1 MSVSVDRFMHRAWPA
16 CWAVVAGL
24 CLSACGGGGG
34 GDSAAIQARAQ
45 AISFGNVSPVTVVA
59 SGGIASGSTQ
69 VLATV
74 SSGLPLVYSSATPD
88 VCSVDAQTGRVTVR
102 SAITDRL
109 LQGCR
114 IAADQFGNETFA
126 PVRQVQVIGIQVDPI
141 QSIAFE
147 SAPSLSLFST
157 VTVSAMASSGL
168 TVSYGS
174 ATPSVCT
181 VDAST
186 GLVSSLTAGTCT
198 LTARQAGNAIFQAA
212 PDASL
217 SLPVSVP
224 SGLSVPGAPTG
235 VSATMGTAVQTV
247 KVSIGATD
255 SGGSPITA
263 YVVTSIPAGLSAT
276 GTASPIVVAC
286 GGSCN
291 GYAFSVAAVSAV
303 GQGASSAPVDVLTT
317 YQVVETFYEPAT
329 QPNDSI
335 FKGTFT
341 LNATTGAVSNLAGTL
356 TQSMTGGSTSLS
368 GGPSSGGTHYGDVPM
383 TLVSLSHQRSV
394 QAVNLGGVNGLLVTT
409 FARPTTDTFYK
420 SGVGGLPVNDG
431 WTPAVGVDVG
441 GIYFGFPSAPNP
453 SAGGVG
459 NAYAMVFINPQDPLA
474 PLNQAQLD
482 KLAYADCT
490 AGGMMGAA
498 CMTGTSV
505 AGYGSAGT
513 MGGYPVSQTIVR
525 AP

>member
-1 MSVSVDRFMHRAWPA
+1 MSVSVDRFIRLRFLA
-16 CWAVVAGL
+16 CWPLLAVLG
-24 CLSACGGGGG
+24 LSACGGGGG
-34 GDSAAIQARAQ
+34 GGAAIQARTQ
-45 AISFGNVSPVTVVA
+45 TISFANVPPVMVVA
-59 SGGIASGSTQ
+59 SGGTASGSTR
-69 VLATV
+69 VSATV

-88 VCSVDAQTGRVTVR
+88 VCTVDAQTGTVTVR
-102 SAITDRL
+102 GAITDHL

-126 PVRQVQVIGIQVDPI
+126 PVRQVQVIGIQVDPT
-141 QSIAFE
+141 QSIGFAA
-147 SAPSLSLFST
+147 APSLSLFST
-157 VTVSAMASSGL
+157 VTVSATASSGL
-168 TVSYGS
+168 AVSYSS

-186 GLVSSLTAGTCT
+186 GLVSDLIAGTCT
-198 LTARQAGNAIFQAA
+198 ITARQAGNGIFQAA

-224 SGLSVPGAPTG
+224 SGITVPGAPTG
-235 VSATMGTAVQTV
+235 VSATMGTAAQTV
-247 KVSIGATD
+247 KVSMGATD

-276 GTASPIVVAC
+276 GTASPMVVAC

-291 GYAFSVAAVSAV
+291 GYAFSVVAVNAV
-303 GQGASSAPVDVLTT
+303 GQSAPSVPADVLTT
-317 YQVVETFYEPAT
+317 YQVIETFYEPAT
-329 QPNDSI
+329 QPNNSI
-335 FKGTFT
+335 FTGTFT
-341 LNATTGAVSNLAGTL
+341 LNATTGTVSNLAGTL
-356 TQSMTGGSTSLS
+356 TQSMTGGSATLS
-368 GGPSSGGTHYGDVPM
+368 GGPSSSGTNYGDVPM
-383 TLVSLSHQRSV
+383 TLVTLSHQLSV
-394 QAVNLGGVNGLLVTT
+394 QAVNLGGVNGWLLTT
-409 FARPTTDTFYK
+409 FALPTTDTFYK
-420 SGVGGLPVNDG
+420 SGLGGLPANDG

-459 NAYAMVFINPQDPLA
+459 NAYAMVFINPQDPGAALS
-474 PLNQAQLD
+474 QAQID

-525 AP
+525 VP